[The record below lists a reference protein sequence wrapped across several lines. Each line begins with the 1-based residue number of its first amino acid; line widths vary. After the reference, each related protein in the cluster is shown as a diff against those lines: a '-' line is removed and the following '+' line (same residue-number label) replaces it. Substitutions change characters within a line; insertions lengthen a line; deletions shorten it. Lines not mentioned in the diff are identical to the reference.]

1 MAGVRKKAV
10 KYLTIDEFEN
20 GFTFGYKECGKL
32 IHFYT
37 NNQKPF
43 TYIDINGNEYTC
55 HQRHSIILQP
65 TTYTIGQ
72 TEEFMKLILKY
83 QEQYVEDI

>member
-1 MAGVRKKAV
+1 MQKLKVLGSKKYYYVDHKGRNHLTMSGVRKKAV
-10 KYLTIDEFEN
+10 KYLSIDEFEN

-43 TYIDINGNEYTC
+43 TYTDIDGNSYTC
-55 HQRHSIILQP
+55 HQRHSIIL
-65 TTYTIGQ
+65 
-72 TEEFMKLILKY
+72 
-83 QEQYVEDI
+83 